1 MAMNKVSTVLAMALA
16 MLALGACSKG
26 SEAPDETAAEKAKKA
41 AYRKEIMDWR
51 EQRLQSLQKPDGWLS
66 LVGMHWLELGNT
78 RVGSAADNG
87 TRLDVGP
94 PHLGIVR
101 LESNGA
107 LSFDADPESG
117 ATVDGQPDAGPMP
130 LLSDVDAGEHGPTVV
145 GFNKGDA
152 SFIVIKRG
160 GRYALRV
167 RDALA
172 PSRSSFP
179 GLAYFDIDPSYR
191 FEARFTPHP
200 PGTKL
205 DVMNILS
212 MVEPMDNPGKVTFSR
227 DGKDYSLEAVDEGD
241 HELFL
246 IFADRTSGHETYSAA
261 RYLYAHYP
269 DAKGMTVVDFNK
281 AYNPPCAL
289 TAFATCPLPPI
300 ANRLDLAIR
309 AGELKPLKNPTVKLQ

>member
-1 MAMNKVSTVLAMALA
+1 MNKALLITTMAF
-16 MLALGACSKG
+16 ALLLVACGKAEPNPAES
-26 SEAPDETAAEKAKKA
+26 AAEKARKA
-41 AYRKEIMDWR
+41 AYQKEILDWR
-51 EQRLQSLQKPDGWLS
+51 ADRTRELVAPEGWLS
-66 LVGMHWLELGNT
+66 LVGLHFLEPGSS

-94 PHLGIVR
+94 PHLGIVK
-101 LESNGA
+101 LEHSGA
-107 LSFDADPESG
+107 LSFDPDPDSG
-117 ATVDGQPDAGPMP
+117 ATVDDQPDAGPVP
-130 LLSDVDAGEHGPTVV
+130 LIADVDAGEAGPTLVK
-145 GFNKGDA
+145 FNKGDA
-152 SFIVIKRG
+152 SFLVIKRG

-172 PSRSSFP
+172 PARTSFP
-179 GLAYFDIDPSYR
+179 GLAYFGIDPAFR
-191 FEARFTPHP
+191 FEASFKAHP

-212 MVEPMDNPGKVTFSR
+212 MIEPMDNPGSVSFTHE
-227 DGKDYSLEAVDEGD
+227 GEQYTLEAVDEGD

-269 DAKGMTVVDFNK
+269 NAYGKTVVDFNK
-281 AYNPPCAL
+281 AYNPPCAF
-289 TAFATCPLPPI
+289 TAFATCPLPPN

-309 AGELKPLKNPTVKLQ
+309 AGELKPLKNPLVKLH